1 MSLRPSSIKICLLI
15 LVLIVILPCTF
26 LIVYVTYNYSL
37 TLAEKEKEKTLNI
50 AQQISGEINEFI
62 KETKGVLM
70 TLSHLPE
77 IDPEHAS
84 SCSRLFSK
92 LLKHYPRYLNIGVAA
107 MDGNIFCS
115 AIPLKGKVNISDREY
130 FRHAIKRGD
139 LGIGVYQIGRITGL
153 PSVNVGYPVFD
164 ENNNIKAVIFAALN
178 LMWINELPSRIGLP
192 QGSIIMA
199 VDQNGVIITGNP
211 DGKIWTGRSVI
222 QNPLIKRV
230 LNERKGASSGEEFDG
245 VKRLY
250 GFSFTGSDY
259 EAGKLHI
266 IVGIPEEVVLSKTRK
281 ILITGFS
288 TLAIIA
294 FLSALLAYAAGN
306 RLIARKI
313 NSLIHVTEAV
323 KGGNLSLRPG
333 IKSGIDEI
341 DRLASSFDEMIRSL
355 ENKTKE
361 LVEAESRYRQL
372 IEKIPAIT
380 YLCHPDKFKRIYYIS
395 PQAETITG
403 FSPDEIIGDPGLL
416 LNQIHEQDR
425 DKVISQLKNISQEKG
440 IFSIIYRMYRR
451 DGSLCW
457 IEERGGYITDE
468 NGKPLFL
475 QGIMIDITE
484 KKVMEERYFKFQRM
498 ETIGELSAGIIHDLK
513 NMLTPIN
520 LSVSI
525 LKGKYTDDEGKKLLD
540 IIDDCIK
547 KGASLIN
554 NLLLFIRGGPAEKSL
569 IDVRAM
575 LMNIESIVRGTFP
588 KTIRISFNIP
598 ENLWPIYGNRTQI
611 EQVVMNI
618 LKNASDAMPHG
629 GDLSLIVEN
638 EFIEKKYLERA
649 IDAKEGPYV
658 CITVSDSGEGMS
670 DDVRK
675 RLFEPFFTTKE
686 SSKGTGLGLFT
697 SQSIVKAHD
706 GFIRV
711 YSEHGKGSTFKIY
724 LPAITTPEDLE
735 VFKYEADRVSGNG
748 ELILVIDDELT
759 ICDLIKLV
767 LEDHG
772 YRVIVAVSV
781 EEGERILKEKASE
794 ISAIL
799 MDLGLFG
806 YESTTIERFVSIDKT
821 VKIIATSGSL
831 INLDGIKKAGIN
843 IREFLLK
850 PLAID
855 KLLLALR
862 RTIDLP
868 S

>member
-1 MSLRPSSIKICLLI
+1 
-15 LVLIVILPCTF
+15 
-26 LIVYVTYNYSL
+26 
-37 TLAEKEKEKTLNI
+37 
-50 AQQISGEINEFI
+50 
-62 KETKGVLM
+62 
-70 TLSHLPE
+70 
-77 IDPEHAS
+77 
-84 SCSRLFSK
+84 
-92 LLKHYPRYLNIGVAA
+92 
-107 MDGNIFCS
+107 
-115 AIPLKGKVNISDREY
+115 
-130 FRHAIKRGD
+130 
-139 LGIGVYQIGRITGL
+139 
-153 PSVNVGYPVFD
+153 
-164 ENNNIKAVIFAALN
+164 
-178 LMWINELPSRIGLP
+178 
-192 QGSIIMA
+192 
-199 VDQNGVIITGNP
+199 
-211 DGKIWTGRSVI
+211 
-222 QNPLIKRV
+222 
-230 LNERKGASSGEEFDG
+230 
-245 VKRLY
+245 
-250 GFSFTGSDY
+250 
-259 EAGKLHI
+259 
-266 IVGIPEEVVLSKTRK
+266 
-281 ILITGFS
+281 
-288 TLAIIA
+288 
-294 FLSALLAYAAGN
+294 
-306 RLIARKI
+306 
-313 NSLIHVTEAV
+313 
-323 KGGNLSLRPG
+323 
-333 IKSGIDEI
+333 
-341 DRLASSFDEMIRSL
+341 
-355 ENKTKE
+355 
-361 LVEAESRYRQL
+361 
-372 IEKIPAIT
+372 
-380 YLCHPDKFKRIYYIS
+380 
-395 PQAETITG
+395 
-403 FSPDEIIGDPGLL
+403 
-416 LNQIHEQDR
+416 
-425 DKVISQLKNISQEKG
+425 
-440 IFSIIYRMYRR
+440 
-451 DGSLCW
+451 
-457 IEERGGYITDE
+457 
-468 NGKPLFL
+468 
-475 QGIMIDITE
+475 
-484 KKVMEERYFKFQRM
+484 
-498 ETIGELSAGIIHDLK
+498 
-513 NMLTPIN
+513 
-520 LSVSI
+520 
-525 LKGKYTDDEGKKLLD
+525 
-540 IIDDCIK
+540 
-547 KGASLIN
+547 
-554 NLLLFIRGGPAEKSL
+554 EKSL

-697 SQSIVKAHD
+697 SQCIVKAHD

-831 INLDGIKKAGIN
+831 INLDEIKKAGIN